1 MNNEND
7 LDLSTVNIVNELAE
21 ELDRLDRGEW
31 VAIEKTGENSY
42 RAHLGDN
49 QSGTVEDLLNKRFE
63 TFTLALG
70 RKLCFNRLLKDG
82 SRIEFTIVEGVD

>member
-1 MNNEND
+1 M
-7 LDLSTVNIVNELAE
+7 
-21 ELDRLDRGEW
+21 
-31 VAIEKTGENSY
+31 
-42 RAHLGDN
+42 
-49 QSGTVEDLLNKRFE
+49 LNKRFE